1 MLRDQTERLQKL
13 NREHAAVQ
21 IKLQTATERANLT
34 QALRGVKMDE
44 LHNLTRSSSKVAEA
58 IGRLTQVLP
67 GLEQSGG
74 VSYDAMLGN

>member
-1 MLRDQTERLQKL
+1 
-13 NREHAAVQ
+13 
-21 IKLQTATERANLT
+21 
-34 QALRGVKMDE
+34 MDE

-67 GLEQSGG
+67 GLEQSGV